1 MNTYFKMAHMDEHH
15 YLLIIGYLEGKISE
29 EETQYLLQKVQT
41 DKEFSDAFEDIA
53 EIWSARKPVPSNT
66 VKANDALNRLNKK
79 IDQLETPSNQQAAPK
94 PNVIILKL
102 RPVLA
107 VAASVLFLACAF
119 WFYKTHISNKTAN
132 TLALIENHTAPGQK
146 KKINLPDGT
155 IVTLNASSNLHIAV
169 NFDDEKREV
178 YLDGEAFFDV
188 KRNPQKPFIVHT
200 GKVATQVLGTHF
212 NVSAYVNDSNITVS
226 LVEGKVQVD
235 MNNDLSKRVILDPG
249 KQMIYSKSDG
259 QARVIDFITEDIT
272 GWKENKLVFNYDS
285 WTDAAK
291 KLSRWYGVPVKLQDS
306 TLLRCKL
313 KGTFD
318 NIPLNKVM
326 EQIKMVSDIS
336 WKMQDNAMIISG
348 KCN

>member
-53 EIWSARKPVPSNT
+53 EIWSARKPVPNNSI
-66 VKANDALNRLNKK
+66 KANDALNRLNKK
-79 IDQLETPSNQQAAPK
+79 IDQLETPSNEQALPK
-94 PNVIILKL
+94 PNAIILKL

-107 VAASVLFLACAF
+107 VAASVLLLACAF
-119 WFYKTHISNKTAN
+119 WFYKIHISNKTAN
-132 TLALIENHTAPGQK
+132 TFALIENHTAPGQK

-155 IVTLNASSNLHIAV
+155 IVTLNASSNLHIAG

-235 MNNDLSKRVILDPG
+235 MNNDPSKRVILDPG

-259 QARVIDFITEDIT
+259 QARVTDFITEDIT

-336 WKMQDNAMIISG
+336 WKMQGKAMIISG